1 MSHSTHVGFSCP
13 PICSLNGREFR
24 SIVSRLALPLFQSRA
39 VGVANA
45 ATFTAWPS
53 VSPKPFPFF
62 FAAFSFSL
70 RASIRGTSWHS
81 NPMAVGVG
89 HIVAATAS
97 TNDPLRPLLRNR
109 SAISGVG
116 VDAMHLSAVGVGN
129 CWTNRS
135 SVTLL
140 FVS

>member
-1 MSHSTHVGFSCP
+1 
-13 PICSLNGREFR
+13 
-24 SIVSRLALPLFQSRA
+24 
-39 VGVANA
+39 
-45 ATFTAWPS
+45 
-53 VSPKPFPFF
+53 
-62 FAAFSFSL
+62 
-70 RASIRGTSWHS
+70 
-81 NPMAVGVG
+81 MAVGVG